1 MAPSLE
7 ETIGWFVLVN
17 REHILNFSSNFLLSR
32 IANASGLNGQ
42 NQVDIL
48 TTLARRKVLTKK
60 SNSGKHHGGGG
71 GGRFSSKLSSKL
83 SSTST
88 SEDDLRIN
96 AAGGEAP
103 RLVRDI
109 WCRHN
114 LNIKTKGFSR
124 NLLESWTFKTSRVG
138 HKGCFLRRKQNI
150 LNHVLLHRGPWKPD
164 PEYDLILCVPFLFA
178 VTWAI

>member
-1 MAPSLE
+1 MLA
-7 ETIGWFVLVN
+7 N
-17 REHILNFSSNFLLSR
+17 RELLNHSSNFLLTR

-71 GGRFSSKLSSKL
+71 VGRFSSKLSSKL

-103 RLVRDI
+103 RLVSDI
-109 WCRHN
+109 
-114 LNIKTKGFSR
+114 
-124 NLLESWTFKTSRVG
+124 
-138 HKGCFLRRKQNI
+138 
-150 LNHVLLHRGPWKPD
+150 
-164 PEYDLILCVPFLFA
+164 
-178 VTWAI
+178 

>member
-1 MAPSLE
+1 M
-7 ETIGWFVLVN
+7 LVN
-17 REHILNFSSNFLLSR
+17 REHILKYGSNFLLNR

-103 RLVRDI
+103 RLVS
-109 WCRHN
+109 
-114 LNIKTKGFSR
+114 NI
-124 NLLESWTFKTSRVG
+124 
-138 HKGCFLRRKQNI
+138 
-150 LNHVLLHRGPWKPD
+150 
-164 PEYDLILCVPFLFA
+164 
-178 VTWAI
+178 